1 MTNELQYGARPEDF
15 VDSYNALIYI
25 INSEIRKIN
34 TADLVRVIAVKG
46 DTIDVQPLLG
56 NIRANGSMTETS
68 PIGGIRYIQWQFGLN
83 KIKAVPEVGDIG
95 ILIACKRDISNVE
108 NGNVGSFRQ
117 FSLADGIYIGGIEG
131 LNQTPT
137 QIIEFSENNLSIT
150 GTGTITITAPNV
162 NVNATESATIT
173 SPSISLGGEGGQPV
187 ARVGDAVS
195 GGVII
200 SGSNVVTAV

>member
-1 MTNELQYGARPEDF
+1 MTNEVQYGARPEDF

-25 INSEIRKIN
+25 INSEIKKIN

-95 ILIACKRDISNVE
+95 ILISCKRDISNVE

-131 LNQTPT
+131 LNQEPVQT
-137 QIIEFSENNLSIT
+137 IEFKDSSINIT
-150 GTGTITITAPNV
+150 SGTELN
-162 NVNATESATIT
+162 IT
-173 SPSISLGGEGGQPV
+173 SPQTNVNGTLNVSTGASGLVYTGTQVLTFTNGILTNIS
-187 ARVGDAVS
+187 
-195 GGVII
+195 
-200 SGSNVVTAV
+200 